1 MTLSVR
7 VPAQGLAPPAH
18 WTWSTTCRAALTTLK
33 PHPSWGPTVS
43 ADRITG
49 TGIFPRLVQ
58 VLPAIFAILA
68 DTMCAHF

>member
-1 MTLSVR
+1 M
-7 VPAQGLAPPAH
+7 
-18 WTWSTTCRAALTTLK
+18 
-33 PHPSWGPTVS
+33 S

-68 DTMCAHF
+68 DTMGAHF